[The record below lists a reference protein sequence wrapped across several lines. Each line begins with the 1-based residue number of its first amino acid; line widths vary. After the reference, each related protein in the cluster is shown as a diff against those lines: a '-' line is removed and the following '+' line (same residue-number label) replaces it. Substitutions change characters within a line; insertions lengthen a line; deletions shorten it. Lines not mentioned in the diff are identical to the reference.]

1 MIEREEIQQRAFK
14 MIAEAGSAKSLAVLA
29 LQSAK
34 NKQFN
39 EATKKLEQARRYFN
53 EAHQYH
59 RDLIQQEASGEHM
72 TFSLIFMH
80 AEDQLMST
88 ETVIT
93 LVEEMIE
100 MYDYIN
106 EKCK

>member
-1 MIEREEIQQRAFK
+1 MIEREKIQQRAFK
-14 MIAEAGSAKSLAVLA
+14 IIAEAGSAKSLAILA

-34 NKQFN
+34 NKQVN

-59 RDLIQQEASGEHM
+59 RDLIQQEASGENV
-72 TFSLIFMH
+72 TFSLVFMH

-88 ETVIT
+88 ETVII
-93 LVEEMIE
+93 LVEELIE

-106 EKCK
+106 GKCE